1 MANEIGF
8 NPFTHGVHGPSS
20 TNPFEDNYQPPE
32 QHYGNQTHQS
42 PEGLQGRDP
51 HMGGGMPP
59 RQPLNFGGH
68 PPGGFPPFP
77 PPLGPDDETQRAVM
91 MQRQQT
97 ANNTALAMATAEA
110 QNAQGLNEFL
120 KSMSEM
126 KAKSIKSAGEKLAG
140 LA

>member
-1 MANEIGF
+1 MAEIGGF
-8 NPFTHGVHGPSS
+8 NPHTHGVHGPSG
-20 TNPFEDNYQPPE
+20 TNPFEDGWQPQAPE

-42 PEGLQGRDP
+42 PEGLEGRP
-51 HMGGGMPP
+51 PSMAHSAP
-59 RQPLNFGGH
+59 RQPMHFGGL
-68 PPGGFPPFP
+68 PPMA
-77 PPLGPDDETQRAVM
+77 PDFETQQAVM

-97 ANNTALAMATAEA
+97 ANNTALAMASAEA

-120 KSMSEM
+120 KSMAEM